1 MGNPERAESSEPP
14 KAGRPLLRRGFYGAG
29 AGICAAAAALSLI
42 ALTGGQGT
50 SAATKDAA
58 ALGSLPKAAAPAK
71 APAAAPANNA
81 APAAAPGA
89 KPAVA
94 APAAAPATGSQVMIM
109 NYAFSPSSLTVT
121 AGSTVT
127 WTNMDTAPHTVTVSS
142 GPVKFN
148 SPTLQKGDTF
158 TYTFT
163 KAGTYQ
169 YYCAVHPDMKAS
181 VTVTGDTSTPTPTPT
196 PTTSAPTTPAPTP
209 TPTTSSPSPS
219 EDCAVSSA
227 LQTFLTHLNAA
238 HLSESPAQQVQDILN
253 LDNYLKMHMVLVE
266 NMLAPLTNGGLTD
279 IISGDLTKIFTHI
292 ETAHLEES
300 PTQQLQD
307 ILNTDQYLKMHMAW
321 IESLVA
327 PIAAE
332 TC

>member
-1 MGNPERAESSEPP
+1 
-14 KAGRPLLRRGFYGAG
+14 
-29 AGICAAAAALSLI
+29 
-42 ALTGGQGT
+42 
-50 SAATKDAA
+50 
-58 ALGSLPKAAAPAK
+58 
-71 APAAAPANNA
+71 
-81 APAAAPGA
+81 
-89 KPAVA
+89 
-94 APAAAPATGSQVMIM
+94 MIM
-109 NYAFSPSSLTVT
+109 NYAFSPSSLTVA
-121 AGSTVT
+121 AGSTIT

-158 TYTFT
+158 TYTFA

-181 VTVTGDTSTPTPTPT
+181 VTVTGDTPTPTPTPT
-196 PTTSAPTTPAPTP
+196 PTTSAPTTPTP

-219 EDCAVSSA
+219 EECAVSSA

-253 LDNYLKMHMVLVE
+253 LDNYLKMHMVLIE

-279 IISGDLTKIFTHI
+279 IISGDLTTIFTHI
-292 ETAHLEES
+292 ETAHLGES